1 MIKGT
6 ARFEYF
12 LYKLQLLLDKASRQK
27 NPALWLFKHD
37 ARTPVFM
44 LEGLAKL
51 YAGIHNKKKFTK
63 LKEHFKLLEDTLG
76 AIDYYDTIAKDLQT
90 NKKIP
95 VAVINYLQA
104 QTREKIQNL
113 NEILVDKS
121 WLLPENNRIQKIQ
134 KKLNEVDWLKEENEV
149 KAINEFYG
157 KAIYSISEF
166 VQTSACNF
174 DNIESDVH
182 ELRRK
187 LRWLSIYPQAVRGCI
202 QLGLS
207 SAVPKYL
214 KKYLT
219 KEITTSAF
227 NKLPEAGDAE
237 NILLLEQNHFYAV
250 SWMIAEL
257 GIIKDKGLRVVAVKE
272 ALQQTSDLE
281 DSIAFKKTYQLL
293 GTKQI
298 KLEDLLME
306 AAAICK
312 TFFDEQILEH
322 LVMGEKEVALS
333 AV

>member
-12 LYKLQLLLDKASRQK
+12 LYKLQLLLDKATKQK
-27 NPALWLFKHD
+27 NPALWLYKHD

-44 LEGLAKL
+44 LEGLAKM
-51 YAGIHNKKKFTK
+51 YASLHNKKKFTK

-76 AIDYYDTIAKDLQT
+76 AIDYYDAIAKELST

-95 VAVINYLQA
+95 AGLTTYLQA

-113 NEILVDKS
+113 NEILTEKG

-134 KKLNEVDWLKEENEV
+134 KKLKGADWLKEEEEV
-149 KAINEFYG
+149 KAIMEFYG
-157 KAIYSISEF
+157 KAIYDISEF
-166 VQTSACNF
+166 IQTNAGNF

-187 LRWLSIYPQAVRGCI
+187 LRWLSIYPQAMRGCI
-202 QLGLS
+202 QLGLNK
-207 SAVPKYL
+207 AVPKYL
-214 KKYLT
+214 TKYLT
-219 KEITTSAF
+219 KVITGSIY
-227 NKLPEAGDAE
+227 NKLPEAADCK
-237 NILLLEQNHFYAV
+237 NILLLEQNHFYAL

-257 GIIKDKGLRVVAVKE
+257 GIIKDKGLIVVAVKE
-272 ALQQTSDLE
+272 ALQQTTDLE
-281 DSIAFKKTYQLL
+281 DAAAFKKTYQLL

-298 KLEDLLME
+298 KLEELLIE

-312 TFFDEQILEH
+312 TFFEEQILEQ
-322 LVMGEKEVALS
+322 VVIGEKVLAEDTV
-333 AV
+333 